1 MIEIVEIKESA
12 LKQTIT
18 QTILNDLPAWFGI
31 EEAIKTYVE
40 GVKPLPFFAAKVRD
54 QYVGF
59 YALREENAQVIDM
72 YVLGVLKAYHHKG
85 IGQKLQAYVD
95 QYAKKKGYTYLM
107 VLTLAKKAQNP
118 AYLKT
123 RQFYLKVDFF
133 DFYQNDK
140 IFSKEDP
147 CQIMIKAL

>member
-1 MIEIVEIKESA
+1 MQEIVEIKNGA

-18 QTILNDLPAWFGI
+18 KTILDDLSAWFGI
-31 EEAIKTYVE
+31 EEASKAYVDE
-40 GVKPLPFFAAKVRD
+40 VYHLPFFAAKLDD

-59 YALREENAQVIDM
+59 YALREENPQVLDM

-85 IGQKLQAYVD
+85 VGKKLQARVD
-95 QYAKKKGYTYLM
+95 AYAKEKNYTYLM

-123 RQFYLKVDFF
+123 RKFYLSVGFI
-133 DFYQNDK
+133 DFYQNDA